1 MSILHAIQNASI
13 KEVKLDNGLTFRI
26 KKICSADIAKAGV
39 AFMAMASPDM
49 EQMDEAAIMKR
60 LTPEA
65 AGKMAML
72 QEATVAAGVMSV
84 SAPRSLA
91 IEDDSL
97 VMEKDKEDPDSGRLW
112 VGSLPAG
119 TMEILF
125 AEVMELSTDGEGAS
139 QRLKSFRSAGES
151 SSIANDRGAL

>member
-1 MSILHAIQNASI
+1 MGILHAIQNASI
-13 KEVKLDNGLTFRI
+13 KEVELDNGLTFRI

-84 SAPRSLA
+84 SAGDDF
-91 IEDDSL
+91 EDVTL

-112 VGSLPAG
+112 VGSLPAC
-119 TMEILF
+119 TMDILF

-139 QRLKSFRSAGES
+139 QRLKSFRSAGEPPTV
-151 SSIANDRGAL
+151 ANDRGAL

>member
-13 KEVKLDNGLTFRI
+13 KEVELDNGLTFRI

-84 SAPRSLA
+84 SAGDDF
-91 IEDDSL
+91 EDVTL

-139 QRLKSFRSAGES
+139 QRLKSFRSAGEPPTV
-151 SSIANDRGAL
+151 ANDRGAL

>member
-13 KEVKLDNGLTFRI
+13 KEVELDNGLTFRI

-72 QEATVAAGVMSV
+72 QEATVAAGVM
-84 SAPRSLA
+84 AARYGENEF
-91 IEDDSL
+91 EDVTL

-139 QRLKSFRSAGES
+139 QRLKSFRSAGEPPTV
-151 SSIANDRGAL
+151 ANDRGAL

>member
-13 KEVKLDNGLTFRI
+13 KEVELDNGLTFRI

-72 QEATVAAGVMSV
+72 QEATVAAGVMAV
-84 SAPRSLA
+84 SAGDDF
-91 IEDDSL
+91 EDVTL
-97 VMEKDKEDPDSGRLW
+97 VMEKDKEDPDGGRLW
-112 VGSLPAG
+112 GGSLPAG

-139 QRLKSFRSAGES
+139 QRLKSFRSAGEPS
-151 SSIANDRGAL
+151 PIANDRGAL

>member
-1 MSILHAIQNASI
+1 MGILHAIQNASI
-13 KEVKLDNGLTFRI
+13 KEVELDNGLTFRI

-49 EQMDEAAIMKR
+49 EQMDAAAIMKR

-72 QEATVAAGVMSV
+72 QEAPVAAGVMSV
-84 SAPRSLA
+84 SAGDDF
-91 IEDDSL
+91 EDVTL

-125 AEVMELSTDGEGAS
+125 AEEMELSTDGEGAS
-139 QRLKSFRSAGES
+139 QRLKSFRSAGEPPTV
-151 SSIANDRGAL
+151 ANDRGAL

>member
-1 MSILHAIQNASI
+1 MGILHAIQNASI
-13 KEVKLDNGLTFRI
+13 KEVELDNGLTFRI

-72 QEATVAAGVMSV
+72 QEATVAAGVMAV
-84 SAPRSLA
+84 SAGDDF
-91 IEDDSL
+91 EDVTL
-97 VMEKDKEDPDSGRLW
+97 VMEKDKEDPDGGRLW

-139 QRLKSFRSAGES
+139 QRLKSFRSAGEPPTV
-151 SSIANDRGAL
+151 ANDRGAL

>member
-1 MSILHAIQNASI
+1 MGILHAIQNASI
-13 KEVKLDNGLTFRI
+13 KEVELDNGLTFRI

-72 QEATVAAGVMSV
+72 HEATVAAGVMSV
-84 SAPRSLA
+84 SAGDDF
-91 IEDDSL
+91 EDVTL

-139 QRLKSFRSAGES
+139 QRLKSFRSAGEPPTV
-151 SSIANDRGAL
+151 ANDRGAL

>member
-13 KEVKLDNGLTFRI
+13 KEVELDNGLTFRI

-60 LTPEA
+60 LPPEA

-84 SAPRSLA
+84 SAGDDF
-91 IEDDSL
+91 EDVTL

-139 QRLKSFRSAGES
+139 QRLKSFRSAGEPPTV
-151 SSIANDRGAL
+151 ANDRGAL

>member
-1 MSILHAIQNASI
+1 MSILHAIQHASI
-13 KEVKLDNGLTFRI
+13 KEVELDNGLTFRI

-72 QEATVAAGVMSV
+72 QEATVAAGVMAV
-84 SAPRSLA
+84 SAGDDF
-91 IEDDSL
+91 EDVTL

-112 VGSLPAG
+112 GGSLPAG

-139 QRLKSFRSAGES
+139 QRLKSFRSAGEPS
-151 SSIANDRGAL
+151 PIANDRGAL

>member
-1 MSILHAIQNASI
+1 MGILHAIQNASI
-13 KEVKLDNGLTFRI
+13 KEVELDNGLTFRI
-26 KKICSADIAKAGV
+26 KKICSAAIAKAGV
-39 AFMAMASPDM
+39 AVMAMASPDM

-84 SAPRSLA
+84 SAGDDF
-91 IEDDSL
+91 EDVTL

-139 QRLKSFRSAGES
+139 QRLKSFRSAREPPTV
-151 SSIANDRGAL
+151 ANDRGAL

>member
-13 KEVKLDNGLTFRI
+13 KEVELDNGLTFRI

-84 SAPRSLA
+84 SAGDDF
-91 IEDDSL
+91 EDVTL
-97 VMEKDKEDPDSGRLW
+97 VMEKDKEDPDGGRLW

-139 QRLKSFRSAGES
+139 QRLKSFRSAGEPPTV
-151 SSIANDRGAL
+151 ANDRGAL

>member
-13 KEVKLDNGLTFRI
+13 KEVELDNGLTFRI

-72 QEATVAAGVMSV
+72 QEATVAAGVMAV
-84 SAPRSLA
+84 SAGDDF
-91 IEDDSL
+91 EDVTL
-97 VMEKDKEDPDSGRLW
+97 VMEKDKEDPDGGRLW

-139 QRLKSFRSAGES
+139 QRLKSFRSAGEPPTV
-151 SSIANDRGAL
+151 ANDRGAL

>member
-13 KEVKLDNGLTFRI
+13 KDVELDNGLTFRI

-65 AGKMAML
+65 AG
-72 QEATVAAGVMSV
+72 
-84 SAPRSLA
+84 
-91 IEDDSL
+91 
-97 VMEKDKEDPDSGRLW
+97 
-112 VGSLPAG
+112 
-119 TMEILF
+119 
-125 AEVMELSTDGEGAS
+125 
-139 QRLKSFRSAGES
+139 
-151 SSIANDRGAL
+151 